1 MSLPFDNS
9 YARLPARFYERIAP
23 TPVKSPR
30 VVAFNKTLALDL
42 GLSLELFEDARAAE
56 YLSGNVLWPGSEP
69 LALAYAGHQF
79 GGFSPKLGDGRAHLL
94 GEIST
99 EDGQRY
105 DIQLKGSGPT
115 AFSRGGDGR
124 AALGPVL
131 REYLVSESMH
141 ALGVPTTRAL
151 AAVTTGE
158 PVHRDTVRPGAIL
171 TRVAGSHLRVGTF
184 EYFGDRGDT
193 DALKILVDYAL
204 TRHFSTI
211 SRDSETSQSPFP
223 AAHLLDCVITAQAQ
237 LIAHWMGLGFVHGVM
252 NTDNC
257 TISGETIDYGPCAFL
272 DAFDPSRTFSSIDRG
287 GRYAF
292 AQQPMIA
299 QWNLARLAEALLPL
313 LGSDESQAVSTATD
327 LLHQFPERYDAYRTE
342 ISARKLGVTSKE
354 QANILDRELNTLM
367 AAEKA
372 DFTCAYYSLRKA
384 VRGDSEQFLT
394 LFPKEPHRAQAWL
407 DRYRDEQKRESA
419 SGRSGLETMNTSNPL
434 YIPRNLLVEDV
445 LESAEEGELEPFFR
459 LLSAVQAPYI
469 EVAELADLARPPGAE
484 QWSHVT
490 FCGT

>member
-9 YARLPARFYERIAP
+9 YARLPERFYERVAP
-23 TPVKSPR
+23 APVKSPQI
-30 VVAFNKTLALDL
+30 VTFNKTLAQDL
-42 GLSLELFEDARAAE
+42 GLSLEIFEDARAAE
-56 YLSGNVLWPGSEP
+56 YLSGNILWPGSEP

-94 GEIST
+94 GEIT
-99 EDGQRY
+99 TKDGERY

-158 PVHRDTVRPGAIL
+158 PVHRDNVRPGAVL
-171 TRVAGSHLRVGTF
+171 TRVAASHLRVGTF
-184 EYFGDRGDT
+184 EYFSARGDT
-193 DALKILVDYAL
+193 EALQILVDYAL
-204 TRHFSTI
+204 SRHFSPK
-211 SRDSETSQSPFP
+211 SRNPATSQSPFP
-223 AAHLLDCVITAQAQ
+223 AVHLLDCVITAQAQ
-237 LIAHWMGLGFVHGVM
+237 LIAHWMSLGFVHGVM

-292 AQQPMIA
+292 AKQPMIA

-327 LLHQFPERYDAYRTE
+327 LLHQFPERYGAYRAE
-342 ISARKLGVTSKE
+342 LSSRKLGVTSIE
-354 QANILDRELNTLM
+354 QASILERDLNALM

-372 DFTCAYYSLRKA
+372 DFTYSYYSLRKA
-384 VRGDSEQFLT
+384 AQGDAAQFLT
-394 LFPKEPHRAQAWL
+394 LFPKEPHRAQEWL
-407 DRYRDEQKRESA
+407 DRYLDEQKRESA
-419 SGRSGLETMNTSNPL
+419 SGKSGRETMKTSNPL
-434 YIPRNLLVEDV
+434 YIPRNLLMEDV
-445 LESAEEGELEPFFR
+445 LDSAEDGSLEPFFR
-459 LLSAVQAPYI
+459 LLSAVQAPYT
-469 EVAELADLARPPGAE
+469 EVAELADLATPPGAQ